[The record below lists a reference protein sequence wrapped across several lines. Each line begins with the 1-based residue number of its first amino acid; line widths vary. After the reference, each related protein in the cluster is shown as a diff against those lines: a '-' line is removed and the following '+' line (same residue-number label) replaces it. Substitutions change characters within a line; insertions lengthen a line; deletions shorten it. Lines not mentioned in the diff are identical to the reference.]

1 MKKILFTLSLIA
13 VFAFTTFAQ
22 TEVFQPG
29 WYLVKS
35 GAQVK
40 VIQGNSEDATLEK
53 DWTLISYS
61 ANEVLLV
68 FNFSKDKYYCYDPDG
83 RIVMVKGKTSLE
95 KIDAP
100 GRPGRIIEEVKLNLD
115 QTLDVDNN
123 VWLTGFNAS
132 TKTANI
138 LLSNG
143 QKAEIPQS
151 SIQDLKEY
159 YDLMD
164 KWTDWHTVE

>member
-1 MKKILFTLSLIA
+1 MKKIIFTLSLIA
-13 VFAFTTFAQ
+13 VFAITAFAQ

-29 WYLVKS
+29 WHMVKI

-40 VIQGNSEDATLEK
+40 VVQGNSDDATLET

-61 ANEVLLV
+61 ANEVLLA
-68 FNFSKDKYYCYDPDG
+68 FNFSKDKYYCYDPEG
-83 RIVMVKGKTSLE
+83 RIVMVKGKASLD
-95 KIDAP
+95 KIDVP
-100 GRPGRIIEEVKLNLD
+100 GRPGHIIEDVKLNLD
-115 QTLDVDNN
+115 QSLVVGNN
-123 VWLTGFNAS
+123 VWLTGFNAT

-138 LLSNG
+138 LLTNG

-159 YDLMD
+159 HDLMD